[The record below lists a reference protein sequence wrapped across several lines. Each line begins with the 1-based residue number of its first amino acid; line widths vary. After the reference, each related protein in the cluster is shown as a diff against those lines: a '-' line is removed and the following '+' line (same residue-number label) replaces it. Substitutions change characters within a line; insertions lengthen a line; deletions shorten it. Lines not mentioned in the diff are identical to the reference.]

1 MLSLLQE
8 QCAIS
13 KRNDRKSN
21 EFCFLKHSGDSSVL
35 VTAKATYIV
44 LVKKGVIY
52 PKYVVVVTK

>member
-1 MLSLLQE
+1 MFSLLQE

-21 EFCFLKHSGDSSVL
+21 EFCFLKHSCDSSVL

-44 LVKKGVIY
+44 LVKKGVMY
-52 PKYVVVVTK
+52 PRYVVVVTK